1 MTGSSTPAADHRTR
15 LVLLGTAG
23 GPGWHAAG
31 GAGISSALAVG
42 DRYYL
47 IDAGHGVAR
56 QLRLS
61 GLGSPGRTG
70 PLDALRGIFIT
81 HLHSDHVVDLNNL
94 LNPGLFNGLDA
105 IEDGPLV
112 VWGPGNRGV
121 LPPAFGSGEEPPV
134 VAADNPT
141 PGMRETVELLTR
153 AFATDFNDRARDN
166 RRKVPSQLFEG
177 RDVPVPPQFLSDPNG
192 DPAPRMRPFTF
203 FEDDHVRVSGTLVD
217 HAPVFPALAFRFDT
231 DDGSVVF
238 SGDTCPCDNLVEL
251 ATDADVL
258 VHEVIDGVAIERAAP
273 ERRTP
278 EQEAVLRHVLGA
290 HTTIEQVGPLA
301 ERAGVRTLVLNHF
314 VPVSTPPSRWLD
326 AGRGYSGRVVVGR
339 DLEQLGVGK

>member
-1 MTGSSTPAADHRTR
+1 MTGSLPDHRTR

-23 GPGWHAAG
+23 GPGWHQAG

-42 DRYYL
+42 DSYYL
-47 IDAGHGVAR
+47 VDAGHGVAR

-61 GLGSPGRTG
+61 GLGSPGRGG

-105 IEDGPLV
+105 IDGPLP
-112 VWGPGNRGV
+112 VWGPGNRGG

-134 VAADNPT
+134 VAPDNPT

-166 RRKVPSQLFEG
+166 RRKVPAQLFEG
-177 RDVPVPPQFLSDPNG
+177 RDVPVPPEFLTDPDG

-203 FEDDHVRVSGTLVD
+203 FEDDLVRVSATLVD

-238 SGDTCPCDNLVEL
+238 SGDTSPCENLVEL
-251 ATDADVL
+251 ATGANVL
-258 VHEVIDGVAIERAAP
+258 VHEVIYGVAIERAAP
-273 ERRTP
+273 KRRTP
-278 EQEAVLRHVLGA
+278 EQEAILRHVLGA
-290 HTTIEQVGPLA
+290 HTTIEQVGPIA

-314 VPVSTPPSRWLD
+314 VPATTPPSRWLD
-326 AGRGYSGRVVVGR
+326 AQQGFSGRVVVGR